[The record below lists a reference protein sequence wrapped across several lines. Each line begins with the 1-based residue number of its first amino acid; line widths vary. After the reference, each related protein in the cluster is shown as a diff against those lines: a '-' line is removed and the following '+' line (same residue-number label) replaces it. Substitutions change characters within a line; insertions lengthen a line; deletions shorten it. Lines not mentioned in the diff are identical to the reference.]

1 MAKPRRQ
8 SSESARRRPG
18 DPLARVG
25 VGVGWLAALPA
36 LAAVAAYANALGNGF
51 VWDDPIILDRQ
62 LVVFDSLRDVLL
74 TPRDIPQY
82 SPDYY
87 RPLTIASYLLD
98 LWLGG
103 GGPFAFHLSVVVAH
117 AACAVLVALLAA
129 QLLGRGRVPRSAALA
144 AGLLFAVHPVHTES
158 VAWAAGRSDVLATLF
173 LLAALVVQRAGPP
186 SWPRAAATGGLAL
199 LALGAKEVGAALYPL
214 LLFRAQLTGPAEIS
228 PSWPGRGPG
237 GGPDP
242 ARPRATR
249 GAADLLRDYAG
260 FAAALAV
267 YAALR
272 GAALGSLSGEQ
283 AGEVAPT
290 ATLPLLFW
298 AAAGYLR
305 ELVWPLPLNAYIDA
319 VPRDA
324 LSLAA
329 LAAFL
334 VATAASLRAWG
345 RGDGVPLFSL
355 LWIAVALLPSLAIVW
370 KIPEVPMAERYLYLP
385 SVGLCL
391 LVASAGARAVATGVD
406 ARLLAAPLA
415 AVAVGAFAVTVA
427 RNPVWHDDVALWED
441 TVQKTAVSG
450 MAWRSLGTA
459 YQQRG
464 RSAEARN
471 ALERALRFAN
481 SPRGLQVVHNNLGTL
496 AMQDGDY
503 PAALHS
509 YEQALAANPNAAD
522 TLFNVGLARFF
533 AGGQTAAAAGEAI
546 QFYQRAQA
554 LSPHDPDIDAA
565 LGQAYAAAGDRAQAI
580 QFLEQSLRKGVRPE
594 TAAGARVM
602 LEELRS
608 TAPSSSQRN

>member
-1 MAKPRRQ
+1 
-8 SSESARRRPG
+8 
-18 DPLARVG
+18 
-25 VGVGWLAALPA
+25 
-36 LAAVAAYANALGNGF
+36 
-51 VWDDPIILDRQ
+51 
-62 LVVFDSLRDVLL
+62 
-74 TPRDIPQY
+74 
-82 SPDYY
+82 
-87 RPLTIASYLLD
+87 
-98 LWLGG
+98 
-103 GGPFAFHLSVVVAH
+103 
-117 AACAVLVALLAA
+117 
-129 QLLGRGRVPRSAALA
+129 
-144 AGLLFAVHPVHTES
+144 
-158 VAWAAGRSDVLATLF
+158 
-173 LLAALVVQRAGPP
+173 
-186 SWPRAAATGGLAL
+186 
-199 LALGAKEVGAALYPL
+199 
-214 LLFRAQLTGPAEIS
+214 
-228 PSWPGRGPG
+228 
-237 GGPDP
+237 
-242 ARPRATR
+242 
-249 GAADLLRDYAG
+249 
-260 FAAALAV
+260 
-267 YAALR
+267 
-272 GAALGSLSGEQ
+272 
-283 AGEVAPT
+283 
-290 ATLPLLFW
+290 
-298 AAAGYLR
+298 LR
-305 ELVWPLPLNAYIDA
+305 ELVWPLPLNAFIDV
-319 VPRDA
+319 VPGDA
-324 LSLAA
+324 TALAA
-329 LAAFL
+329 LLGF
-334 VATAASLRAWG
+334 ATAAAAALRAWW

-415 AVAVGAFAVTVA
+415 AVAVGGFAVTIA

-503 PAALHS
+503 MAALRS

-546 QFYQRAQA
+546 PFYQRAQA

-580 QFLEQSLRKGVRPE
+580 QFLEQSLRKGIRPE
-594 TAAGARVM
+594 TAAGVRAM
-602 LEELRS
+602 LAKLRS
-608 TAPSSSQRN
+608 IP